1 MLFKT
6 KSFLL
11 IPPKVINFLKL
22 LCLNIVLNNAH
33 LLMHLFL
40 LLLPLV
46 DLAAVGLLVCFDLLF
61 HFYLLLFVAMDQ
73 NVNLFLDLGEVVVV
87 V

>member
-1 MLFKT
+1 
-6 KSFLL
+6 
-11 IPPKVINFLKL
+11 
-22 LCLNIVLNNAH
+22 
-33 LLMHLFL
+33 MHLFL